1 MHEMNVK
8 AAARAVDAQFR
19 KMMEQGSGDMFAQ
32 SGWLGGQEWVRGYV
46 GPNGAFGRWGLSR
59 YGSPTADLLDINKL
73 KSKRMLVVESC
84 TTRLIAV
91 LRSLSRGICRKAN
104 LVSNGNGERG

>member
-1 MHEMNVK
+1 
-8 AAARAVDAQFR
+8 
-19 KMMEQGSGDMFAQ
+19 
-32 SGWLGGQEWVRGYV
+32 
-46 GPNGAFGRWGLSR
+46 LSR